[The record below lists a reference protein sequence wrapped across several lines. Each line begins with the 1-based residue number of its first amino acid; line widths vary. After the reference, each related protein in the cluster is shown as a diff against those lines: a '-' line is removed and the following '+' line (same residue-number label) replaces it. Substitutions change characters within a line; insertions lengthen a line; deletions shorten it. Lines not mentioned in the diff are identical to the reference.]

1 MADRAIGAPDKK
13 RQTTTIADEFMKTRD
28 KILLSSLELFNERGE
43 RNVTTNHIAAH
54 LAISPGNLYY
64 HFRNKSD
71 IIYEIFL
78 EYEKL
83 VDFYLDIPQ
92 DRALTLDDL
101 TFYLESVFDGLWSYR
116 FFHRDL
122 EYLLD
127 TDPRLRKDY
136 REFTN
141 RCLSSIQEIF
151 WKLTEA
157 GIIELTSEDLRAA
170 VSLNV
175 WLVVTNWMAFL
186 KTAHAGDEPA
196 SLTIT
201 ELKQG
206 IYQVLT
212 MQMPYLTPEYR
223 DRVVALRERYRPSLP
238 AAGGAPAEVVAR
250 KERVG

>member
-1 MADRAIGAPDKK
+1 
-13 RQTTTIADEFMKTRD
+13 MKTRD

-83 VDFYLDIPQ
+83 VDFYLDIPES
-92 DRALTLDDL
+92 RPISLDDL

-127 TDPRLRKDY
+127 SDRRLREDY

-141 RCLSSIQEIF
+141 RCLTSISRIFEKLAEAEIIQ
-151 WKLTEA
+151 A
-157 GIIELTSEDLRAA
+157 QADDLRSAM
-170 VSLNV
+170 SLNV
-175 WLVVTNWMAFL
+175 WLVITNWMAYL
-186 KTAHAGDEPA
+186 KTAHASEDDG
-196 SLTIT
+196 SLTLT
-201 ELKQG
+201 HLKQG

-212 MQMPYLTPEYR
+212 LEVPYLMPGYRERVMILREKYRPELPETTGQ
-223 DRVVALRERYRPSLP
+223 VAL
-238 AAGGAPAEVVAR
+238 AANNGG
-250 KERVG
+250 

>member
-1 MADRAIGAPDKK
+1 
-13 RQTTTIADEFMKTRD
+13 MKTRD
-28 KILLSSLELFNERGE
+28 KILLSSLDLFNEQGE

-71 IIYEIFL
+71 IIYEIFQ

-83 VDFYLDIPQ
+83 VDFYLDIP
-92 DRALTLDDL
+92 DNRPMTLDDM

-127 TDPRLRKDY
+127 RDQRLRSDY

-141 RCLSSIQEIF
+141 RCLAAISRIF
-151 WKLTEA
+151 EKLAES
-157 GIIELTSEDLRAA
+157 GIIEPQPESLRSAM
-170 VSLNV
+170 SLNV
-175 WLVVTNWMAFL
+175 WMVITNWMAFL
-186 KTAHAGDEPA
+186 KTAHAAQASA
-196 SLTIT
+196 SLTLR

-212 MQMPYLTPEYR
+212 LEIPYLMPAYR
-223 DRVVALRERYRPSLP
+223 EQVMDLRERYRPTMPEPEEACDATVS
-238 AAGGAPAEVVAR
+238 
-250 KERVG
+250 

>member
-1 MADRAIGAPDKK
+1 
-13 RQTTTIADEFMKTRD
+13 MKTRE

-71 IIYEIFL
+71 IIYEIFQ

-83 VDFYLDIPQ
+83 VDYYLDIPQ
-92 DRALTLDDL
+92 DRPITLEDM

-127 TDPRLRKDY
+127 SDPRLRKDY

-141 RCLSSIQEIF
+141 RCLASINLIF
-151 WKLTEA
+151 EKLAEA
-157 GIIELTSEDLRAA
+157 GILEPQPEELRAA
-170 VSLNV
+170 MSLNV
-175 WLVVTNWMAFL
+175 WLVITNWMAFL
-186 KTAHAGDEPA
+186 KTAHALDGDSGL
-196 SLTIT
+196 SLN

-212 MQMPYLTPEYR
+212 LEIPYLTPAYR
-223 DRVVALRERYRPSLP
+223 DQVMALREKYRPSLP
-238 AAGGAPAEVVAR
+238 EAELAAVD
-250 KERVG
+250 

>member
-1 MADRAIGAPDKK
+1 
-13 RQTTTIADEFMKTRD
+13 MKTRD

-83 VDFYLDIPQ
+83 VDYYLDIPE
-92 DRALTLDDL
+92 DRAMTLDDM

-127 TDPRLRKDY
+127 SDSRLRQDY

-141 RCLSSIQEIF
+141 RCLTAISRIF
-151 WKLTEA
+151 ERLSEA
-157 GIIELTSEDLRAA
+157 GIVEEQPDDLRAA
-170 VSLNV
+170 MSLNV
-175 WLVVTNWMAFL
+175 WLVITNWMAFL
-186 KTAHAGDEPA
+186 KTAHAEETYA
-196 SLTIT
+196 ELTLT

-212 MQMPYLTPEYR
+212 LEIPYLTPAYR
-223 DRVVALRERYRPSLP
+223 DRVMALRENYRPSLP
-238 AAGGAPAEVVAR
+238 ERTEAGILV
-250 KERVG
+250 

>member
-1 MADRAIGAPDKK
+1 
-13 RQTTTIADEFMKTRD
+13 MKTRD
-28 KILLSSLELFNERGE
+28 KIVLASLELFNERGE

-83 VDFYLDIPQ
+83 VDYYLDIPE
-92 DRALTLDDL
+92 DRAMTLDDL
-101 TFYLESVFDGLWSYR
+101 MFYLESVFDGLWSYR

-127 TDPRLRKDY
+127 SDQRLRQDY
-136 REFTN
+136 RDFTG
-141 RCLSSIQEIF
+141 RCLSAINRIF
-151 WKLTEA
+151 EKLTEA
-157 GIIELTSEDLRAA
+157 EILEAQPESLRSAM
-170 VSLNV
+170 SLNV
-175 WLVVTNWMAFL
+175 WLVVTNWMAYL
-186 KTAHAGDEPA
+186 KTAHAEETYA
-196 SLTIT
+196 KLSIN

-212 MQMPYLTPEYR
+212 LMIPYLTDAYR
-223 DRVVALRERYRPSLP
+223 ERVLALREKYRPSLP
-238 AAGGAPAEVVAR
+238 DGDGIEASV
-250 KERVG
+250 

>member
-1 MADRAIGAPDKK
+1 
-13 RQTTTIADEFMKTRD
+13 MKTRD
-28 KILLSSLELFNERGE
+28 KILLASLDLFNERGE

-83 VDFYLDIPQ
+83 VDYYLDIPR
-92 DRALTLDDL
+92 DRSLTLDDL

-127 TDPRLRKDY
+127 SDTRLRKDY

-141 RCLSSIQEIF
+141 RCLAAISQIF
-151 WKLTEA
+151 EKMSEA
-157 GIIELTSEDLRAA
+157 GIIEPQPEDLRSAM
-170 VSLNV
+170 SLNV
-175 WLVVTNWMAFL
+175 WLVITNWMAFL
-186 KTAHAGDEPA
+186 KTAHAADEPA
-196 SLTIT
+196 SLSLT

-212 MQMPYLTPEYR
+212 LEIPYLTTDYR
-223 DRVVALRERYRPSLP
+223 EQVMALREKYRPSLP
-238 AAGGAPAEVVAR
+238 ESAGPAV
-250 KERVG
+250 

>member
-1 MADRAIGAPDKK
+1 
-13 RQTTTIADEFMKTRD
+13 MKTRD

-83 VDFYLDIPQ
+83 VDYYLQIPD
-92 DRALTLDDL
+92 DRQLTVEDM

-122 EYLLD
+122 EFLLD
-127 TDPRLRKDY
+127 SDERLRRDY
-136 REFTN
+136 RDFTN
-141 RCLSSIQEIF
+141 RCLAAIDRIFEGLASGGVIQPQP
-151 WKLTEA
+151 A
-157 GIIELTSEDLRAA
+157 ELRGAM
-170 VSLNV
+170 SLNV
-175 WLVVTNWMAFL
+175 WLVITNWMAFL
-186 KTAHAGDEPA
+186 KTAHATELST
-196 SLTIT
+196 SLTLA

-212 MQMPYLTPEYR
+212 LELPYLTPQYH
-223 DRVVALRERYRPSLP
+223 DAVMAIRERYRPDLP
-238 AAGGAPAEVVAR
+238 SADDR
-250 KERVG
+250 S

>member
-1 MADRAIGAPDKK
+1 
-13 RQTTTIADEFMKTRD
+13 MKTRD
-28 KILLSSLELFNERGE
+28 KILLASLELFNERGE

-83 VDFYLDIPQ
+83 VDYYLDIPQ
-92 DRALTLDDL
+92 DRPLTLEDL
-101 TFYLESVFDGLWSYR
+101 AFYLESVFDGLWSYR

-127 TDPRLRKDY
+127 SDTRLRKDY

-141 RCLSSIQEIF
+141 RCLAAISQIF
-151 WKLTEA
+151 EKMSEA
-157 GIIELTSEDLRAA
+157 GIIEPQPEDLRSAM
-170 VSLNV
+170 SLNV
-175 WLVVTNWMAFL
+175 WLVITNWMAFL
-186 KTAHAGDEPA
+186 KTAHAADEPA
-196 SLTIT
+196 SLSLT

-212 MQMPYLTPEYR
+212 LEIPYLTPGYR
-223 DRVVALRERYRPSLP
+223 EQVMALREKYRPSLP
-238 AAGGAPAEVVAR
+238 EPTGTSV
-250 KERVG
+250 

>member
-1 MADRAIGAPDKK
+1 
-13 RQTTTIADEFMKTRD
+13 MKTRD
-28 KILLSSLELFNERGE
+28 KILLTSLDLFNEQGE

-83 VDFYLDIPQ
+83 VDYYLQIPD
-92 DRALTLDDL
+92 DRPLRLDDL

-122 EYLLD
+122 EFLLD
-127 TDPRLRKDY
+127 SDPRLRADY
-136 REFTN
+136 RAFTS
-141 RCLSSIQEIF
+141 RCLEAIQKIF
-151 WKLTEA
+151 EGLAAGGVIEA
-157 GIIELTSEDLRAA
+157 QEPSLRAA
-170 VSLNV
+170 MSLNV
-175 WLVVTNWMAFL
+175 WLVITNWMAFL
-186 KTAHAGDEPA
+186 KTAHNSELSGNL
-196 SLTIT
+196 SIT

-212 MQMPYLTPEYR
+212 LEIPYLTPDYR
-223 DRVVALRERYRPSLP
+223 EPVMALREKYRPALP
-238 AAGGAPAEVVAR
+238 GDEWSCAKTG
-250 KERVG
+250 

>member
-1 MADRAIGAPDKK
+1 
-13 RQTTTIADEFMKTRD
+13 MKTRD
-28 KILLSSLELFNERGE
+28 KILLASLELFNGRGE
-43 RNVTTNHIAAH
+43 RNITTNHIAAH

-83 VDFYLDIPQ
+83 VDFYLDIPEE
-92 DRALTLDDL
+92 RPISLEDL

-127 TDPRLRKDY
+127 SDRRLRQDY

-141 RCLSSIQEIF
+141 RCLDAISRIF
-151 WKLTEA
+151 EKLADA
-157 GIIELTSEDLRAA
+157 GIIQPQPDELRSAM
-170 VSLNV
+170 SLNV
-175 WLVVTNWMAFL
+175 WLVITNWMAFL
-186 KTAHAGDEPA
+186 KTAHALEEST
-196 SLTIT
+196 SLTLT

-212 MQMPYLTPEYR
+212 LEIPYLTESYR
-223 DRVVALRERYRPSLP
+223 EQVMALREKYRPRLP
-238 AAGGAPAEVVAR
+238 ESVEMTGSAGG
-250 KERVG
+250 

>member
-1 MADRAIGAPDKK
+1 MSCK
-13 RQTTTIADEFMKTRD
+13 TTSTDELMKTRD
-28 KILLSSLELFNERGE
+28 KILLSSLDLFNEQGE

-71 IIYEIFL
+71 IIYEIFQ

-83 VDFYLDIPQ
+83 VDFYLDIP
-92 DRALTLDDL
+92 DNRPMTLDDM

-127 TDPRLRKDY
+127 RDQRLRSDY

-141 RCLSSIQEIF
+141 RCLAAISRIF
-151 WKLTEA
+151 EKLAEG
-157 GIIELTSEDLRAA
+157 GIIEPQPETLRSAM
-170 VSLNV
+170 SLNV
-175 WLVVTNWMAFL
+175 WMVITNWMAFL
-186 KTAHAGDEPA
+186 KTAHAAKASA
-196 SLTIT
+196 SLTLW

-212 MQMPYLTPEYR
+212 LEIPYLMPAYR
-223 DRVVALRERYRPSLP
+223 EQVMALRERYRPTMP
-238 AAGGAPAEVVAR
+238 EPEEACDATVN
-250 KERVG
+250 

>member
-1 MADRAIGAPDKK
+1 
-13 RQTTTIADEFMKTRD
+13 MKTRD
-28 KILLSSLELFNERGE
+28 KILLASLELFNERGE

-83 VDFYLDIPQ
+83 VDYYLDIPQ
-92 DRALTLDDL
+92 DRPLTLEDL
-101 TFYLESVFDGLWSYR
+101 AFYLESVFDGLWSYR

-127 TDPRLRKDY
+127 SDTRLRKDY

-141 RCLSSIQEIF
+141 RCLAAISQIF
-151 WKLTEA
+151 EKMSEA
-157 GIIELTSEDLRAA
+157 GIIEPQPEDLRSAM
-170 VSLNV
+170 SLNV
-175 WLVVTNWMAFL
+175 WLVITNWMAFL
-186 KTAHAGDEPA
+186 KTAHAADEPA
-196 SLTIT
+196 SLSLA

-212 MQMPYLTPEYR
+212 LEIPYLTPGYR
-223 DRVVALRERYRPSLP
+223 EQVMALREKYRPSLP
-238 AAGGAPAEVVAR
+238 EPTGTSV
-250 KERVG
+250 

>member
-1 MADRAIGAPDKK
+1 
-13 RQTTTIADEFMKTRD
+13 MKTRD
-28 KILLSSLELFNERGE
+28 KILLASLELFNERGE
-43 RNVTTNHIAAH
+43 RNITTNHIAAH

-83 VDFYLDIPQ
+83 VDFYLDIPE
-92 DRALTLDDL
+92 DRPISLEDL

-127 TDPRLRKDY
+127 SDRRLRQDY

-141 RCLSSIQEIF
+141 RCLEAISRIF
-151 WKLTEA
+151 EKLADA
-157 GIIELTSEDLRAA
+157 GIIRPQPDELRSAM
-170 VSLNV
+170 SLNV
-175 WLVVTNWMAFL
+175 WLVITNWMAFL
-186 KTAHAGDEPA
+186 KTAHALEEST
-196 SLTIT
+196 SLTLT

-212 MQMPYLTPEYR
+212 LEIPYLTESYR
-223 DRVVALRERYRPSLP
+223 EQVMALREKYRPRLP
-238 AAGGAPAEVVAR
+238 ESVEMAGSAGD
-250 KERVG
+250 

>member
-1 MADRAIGAPDKK
+1 
-13 RQTTTIADEFMKTRD
+13 MKTRD
-28 KILLSSLELFNERGE
+28 KILLASLDLFNDRGE

-83 VDFYLDIPQ
+83 VDFYLDIPE
-92 DRALTLDDL
+92 DRAMTLDDM

-127 TDPRLRKDY
+127 SDQRLREDY

-141 RCLSSIQEIF
+141 RCLAAISRIF
-151 WKLTEA
+151 EKLAEA
-157 GIIELTSEDLRAA
+157 GIIEPQEENLRSAM
-170 VSLNV
+170 SLNV
-175 WLVVTNWMAFL
+175 WLVITNWMAFL
-186 KTAHAGDEPA
+186 KTAHAAEEPA
-196 SLTIT
+196 SLSLT

-212 MQMPYLTPEYR
+212 LELPYLTPAYR
-223 DRVVALRERYRPSLP
+223 SQVLALREKYRPSLP
-238 AAGGAPAEVVAR
+238 EAGLITCT
-250 KERVG
+250 

>member
-1 MADRAIGAPDKK
+1 MGCK
-13 RQTTTIADEFMKTRD
+13 TTNADEPMKTRD
-28 KILLSSLELFNERGE
+28 KILLSSLELFNEQGE

-71 IIYEIFL
+71 IIYEIFQ

-83 VDFYLDIPQ
+83 VDYYLDIPEG
-92 DRALTLDDL
+92 RALTLDDM

-127 TDPRLRKDY
+127 RDSRLRNDY

-141 RCLSSIQEIF
+141 RCLAAISLIF
-151 WKLTEA
+151 EKLA
-157 GIIELTSEDLRAA
+157 DGGILEPQPESLRSAM
-170 VSLNV
+170 SLNV
-175 WLVVTNWMAFL
+175 WLVITNWMAFL
-186 KTAHAGDEPA
+186 KTAHGEKA
-196 SLTIT
+196 SACLTLR

-212 MQMPYLTPEYR
+212 LEIPYLTPAYR
-223 DRVVALRERYRPSLP
+223 EQVMTLREKYRPKLPEQEGECEASL
-238 AAGGAPAEVVAR
+238 G
-250 KERVG
+250 

>member
-1 MADRAIGAPDKK
+1 
-13 RQTTTIADEFMKTRD
+13 MKTRD
-28 KILLSSLELFNERGE
+28 KILLSSLELFNQRGE

-83 VDFYLDIPQ
+83 VDFYLDIPEN
-92 DRALTLDDL
+92 RAITLEDL

-127 TDPRLRKDY
+127 SDHRLREDY
-136 REFTN
+136 REFTE
-141 RCLSSIQEIF
+141 RCLVAINRIF
-151 WKLTEA
+151 EKLAEA
-157 GIIELTSEDLRAA
+157 GIIRPQPEDLRSAM
-170 VSLNV
+170 SLNV
-175 WLVVTNWMAFL
+175 WLVITNWMAYL
-186 KTAHAGDEPA
+186 KTAHASEGDG
-196 SLTIT
+196 SLTLT
-201 ELKQG
+201 HLKQG

-212 MQMPYLTPEYR
+212 LEMPYLTPEFR
-223 DRVVALRERYRPSLP
+223 DRVISLREHYRPELP
-238 AAGGAPAEVVAR
+238 EAPGTRNFAAMVLSEN
-250 KERVG
+250 

>member
-1 MADRAIGAPDKK
+1 
-13 RQTTTIADEFMKTRD
+13 MKTRD

-71 IIYEIFL
+71 IIYEVFL

-83 VDFYLDIPQ
+83 VDFYLDIPEN
-92 DRALTLDDL
+92 RAITLEDL

-127 TDPRLRKDY
+127 SDRRLREDY
-136 REFTN
+136 RCFTD
-141 RCLSSIQEIF
+141 RCLSAISRIFEKLAEAEIIH
-151 WKLTEA
+151 TQPD
-157 GIIELTSEDLRAA
+157 DLRSAM
-170 VSLNV
+170 SLNV
-175 WLVVTNWMAFL
+175 WLVITNWMAYL
-186 KTAHAGDEPA
+186 KTAHASEKDG
-196 SLTIT
+196 SLTLT
-201 ELKQG
+201 HLKQG

-212 MQMPYLTPEYR
+212 LEIPYLTPGYR
-223 DRVVALRERYRPSLP
+223 ERVMALREKYRPELP
-238 AAGGAPAEVVAR
+238 DASDPVAFAANDRHQAG
-250 KERVG
+250 

>member
-1 MADRAIGAPDKK
+1 
-13 RQTTTIADEFMKTRD
+13 MKTRD
-28 KILLSSLELFNERGE
+28 KILLASLDLFNDRGE

-83 VDFYLDIPQ
+83 VDFYLDIPE
-92 DRALTLDDL
+92 DRAMTLDDM

-127 TDPRLRKDY
+127 SDQRLREDY

-141 RCLSSIQEIF
+141 RCLAAISRIF
-151 WKLTEA
+151 EKLAEA
-157 GIIELTSEDLRAA
+157 GIIEPQEEDLRSAM
-170 VSLNV
+170 SLNV
-175 WLVVTNWMAFL
+175 WLVITNWMAFL
-186 KTAHAGDEPA
+186 KTAHAAEEPA
-196 SLTIT
+196 SLSLT

-212 MQMPYLTPEYR
+212 LELPYLTPAYR
-223 DRVVALRERYRPSLP
+223 SQVLALRENYRPSLP
-238 AAGGAPAEVVAR
+238 EAGLITCT
-250 KERVG
+250 

>member
-1 MADRAIGAPDKK
+1 
-13 RQTTTIADEFMKTRD
+13 MKTRD
-28 KILLSSLELFNERGE
+28 KILLSSLDLFNEQGE

-71 IIYEIFL
+71 IIYEIFQ

-83 VDFYLDIPQ
+83 VDFYLDIP
-92 DRALTLDDL
+92 DNRPMTLDDM

-127 TDPRLRKDY
+127 RDQRLRSDY

-141 RCLSSIQEIF
+141 RCLAAISRIFEKLAESSI
-151 WKLTEA
+151 
-157 GIIELTSEDLRAA
+157 IEPQPESLRSAM
-170 VSLNV
+170 SLNV
-175 WLVVTNWMAFL
+175 WMVITNWMAFL
-186 KTAHAGDEPA
+186 KTAHAAQASA
-196 SLTIT
+196 SLTLR

-212 MQMPYLTPEYR
+212 LEIPYLMPAYR
-223 DRVVALRERYRPSLP
+223 EQVMDLRERYRPTMP
-238 AAGGAPAEVVAR
+238 EPDEACDATVN
-250 KERVG
+250 

>member
-1 MADRAIGAPDKK
+1 
-13 RQTTTIADEFMKTRD
+13 MKTRD
-28 KILLSSLELFNERGE
+28 KILLASLDLFNDRGE

-83 VDFYLDIPQ
+83 VDFYLDIPE
-92 DRALTLDDL
+92 DRAMTLDDM

-127 TDPRLRKDY
+127 SDQRLREDY

-141 RCLSSIQEIF
+141 RCLAAISRIF
-151 WKLTEA
+151 EKLAEA
-157 GIIELTSEDLRAA
+157 GIIEPQEEDLRSAM
-170 VSLNV
+170 SLNV
-175 WLVVTNWMAFL
+175 WLVITNWMAFL
-186 KTAHAGDEPA
+186 KTAHAAEEPA
-196 SLTIT
+196 SLSLT

-212 MQMPYLTPEYR
+212 LELPYLTPAYR
-223 DRVVALRERYRPSLP
+223 AQVLALREKYRPSLP
-238 AAGGAPAEVVAR
+238 EAGLITCT
-250 KERVG
+250 

>member
-1 MADRAIGAPDKK
+1 MNVEP
-13 RQTTTIADEFMKTRD
+13 MKTRD

-83 VDFYLDIPQ
+83 VDFYLDIPES
-92 DRALTLDDL
+92 RPITLDDL

-127 TDPRLRKDY
+127 SDRRLREDY
-136 REFTN
+136 REFTE
-141 RCLSSIQEIF
+141 RCLMAISRIF
-151 WKLTEA
+151 QKLAEA
-157 GIIELTSEDLRAA
+157 GIIEYQQDDLRSAM
-170 VSLNV
+170 SLNV
-175 WLVVTNWMAFL
+175 WLVVTNWMAYL
-186 KTAHAGDEPA
+186 KTAHASEGDGE
-196 SLTIT
+196 LTLT
-201 ELKQG
+201 HLKQG

-212 MQMPYLTPEYR
+212 LEIPYLTSDYR
-223 DRVVALRERYRPSLP
+223 NRVMVLREKYRPELP
-238 AAGGAPAEVVAR
+238 DAQNRTALAVN
-250 KERVG
+250 ERP